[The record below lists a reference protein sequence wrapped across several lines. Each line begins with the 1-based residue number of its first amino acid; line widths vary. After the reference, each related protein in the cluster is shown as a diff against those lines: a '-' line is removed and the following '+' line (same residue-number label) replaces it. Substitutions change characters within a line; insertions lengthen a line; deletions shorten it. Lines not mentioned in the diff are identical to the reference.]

1 MNIKYHHPNLKINY
15 FNLIDTKEKAYWL
28 GFIFADGSLHQAKV
42 LQFQLELSKK
52 DEVLVDLFADSIGFN
67 ISYKKEIP
75 RNNTVRLRFK
85 NNQFA
90 KNLIKH
96 GMIVGKE
103 KSKNIEMPVLKN
115 HGLYLAFLLG
125 YYDGDGKQGTTSIK
139 SGSKIFL
146 KQVKKL
152 FGLNTNISTT
162 KYSLKDGQDSE
173 AYDFWLGAELFNE
186 MIDNYK
192 YSISRKRK
200 QFRVYDTS
208 LRMHIMNFDSI
219 MGRIS
224 SKDKIV
230 TRNGLLIKKKQFHIY
245 AWELGKKHRFSFTL
259 ICNLCERYN
268 LDKPSK
274 EYWDSIN

>member
-52 DEVLVDLFADSIGFN
+52 DEVIINRFADSIGFN

-96 GMIVGKE
+96 GMIIGKA

-152 FGLNTNISTT
+152 FGLNTNISTI
-162 KYSLKDGQDSE
+162 KYSLKDGQESE

-186 MIDNYK
+186 MMDNYK
-192 YSISRKRK
+192 NSLLRKRK
-200 QFRVYDTS
+200 QFRVYDNS

-219 MGRIS
+219 MGRIL
-224 SKDKIV
+224 SKDQIV
-230 TRNGLLIKKKQFHIY
+230 TRNGLLIKKMHFYRY
-245 AWELGKKHRFSFTL
+245 AWELGKKHKFAFSL
-259 ICNLCERYN
+259 ICSLCERYN

-274 EYWDSIN
+274 EYWDSIK

>member
-15 FNLIDTKEKAYWL
+15 FNFIDTKEKAYWL

-52 DEVLVDLFADSIGFN
+52 DEVIIDRFADSIGFN
-67 ISYKKEIP
+67 ISYKKEVP
-75 RNNTVRLRFK
+75 RDNTVRLRFK
-85 NNQFA
+85 NNQFV

-162 KYSLKDGQDSE
+162 KYSLKNDQESE
-173 AYDFWLGAELFNE
+173 AYDFWLGAKLFNE
-186 MIDNYK
+186 MMDNYK
-192 YSISRKRK
+192 NSLSRKRK
-200 QFRVYDTS
+200 QFREYDKS
-208 LRMHIMNFDSI
+208 LRMHIMNFDSV
-219 MGRIS
+219 MSRIL
-224 SKDKIV
+224 SKDQIV
-230 TRNGLLIKKKQFHIY
+230 SRDGLIIKKKQFHRY
-245 AWELGKKHRFSFTL
+245 AWELGKKHEFSFTL
-259 ICNLCERYN
+259 ICSLCKRYN

-274 EYWDSIN
+274 EYWDSKN

>member
-52 DEVLVDLFADSIGFN
+52 DEVIINRFADSIGFN

-96 GMIVGKE
+96 GMIIGKE

-152 FGLNTNISTT
+152 FGLNTNISTI
-162 KYSLKDGQDSE
+162 KYSLKDGQESE

-186 MIDNYK
+186 MMDNYK
-192 YSISRKRK
+192 NSLSRKRK
-200 QFRVYDTS
+200 QFRVYDKS
-208 LRMHIMNFDSI
+208 LRMHIMNFDST
-219 MGRIS
+219 MGRIL
-224 SKDKIV
+224 SKDQIV
-230 TRNGLLIKKKQFHIY
+230 TRNGLLIKKMHFHRY
-245 AWELGKKHRFSFTL
+245 AWDLGKKHKFSFSL
-259 ICNLCERYN
+259 ICSLCERYN